1 MTIVLKRHFIM
12 AVMLLSGAASV
23 SAQTSRQ
30 WRDSLAVINRQI
42 ETSPY
47 SSDLHLRKAAI
58 NIELQQWQYAIDEYG
73 LVLGRDPGNP
83 AALFYRAY
91 AYTHLR
97 RYDLARNDYEDFLK
111 MAPRNMEAM
120 ICLAHVYTK
129 LQRPADAIDR
139 MNHVVELFPDSAVA
153 YAARAGLE
161 MDMAADDAAL
171 YDWGEACRLAPDNT
185 DYIISK
191 AALLISMGR
200 KKEARAE
207 LDKAVG
213 KGVSRGALNEW
224 YRKCK

>member
-1 MTIVLKRHFIM
+1 
-12 AVMLLSGAASV
+12 MLLSGAASV

-30 WRDSLAVINRQI
+30 WRDSLALINRQI

-97 RYDLARNDYEDFLK
+97 RYDLARYDYEDFLK
-111 MAPRNMEAM
+111 IAPRNMEAM

-129 LQRPADAIDR
+129 LQRPTDAMDR
-139 MNHVVELFPDSAVA
+139 MNHVVELFPDSAVP